1 MKDKTDDLVLTGII
15 LIIFIL
21 LVAITIFSIAINNM
35 LIDHK
40 CYMMTDE
47 EFFQTEMCKPYWSYR
62 QVGKK

>member
-1 MKDKTDDLVLTGII
+1 MKDKTEELVVTTII
-15 LIIFIL
+15 LMLMIILTFIVVL
-21 LVAITIFSIAINNM
+21 SIAIHNM

-47 EFFQTEMCKPYWSYR
+47 EFFTTEMCKPYWSYR